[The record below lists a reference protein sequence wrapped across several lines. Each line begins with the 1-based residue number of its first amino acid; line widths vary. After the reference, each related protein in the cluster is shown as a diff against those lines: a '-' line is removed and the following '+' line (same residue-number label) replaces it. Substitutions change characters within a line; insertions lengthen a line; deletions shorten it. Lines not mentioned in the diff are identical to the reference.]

1 MIRSEKLERFATKEI
16 QSLAGKLIVPDGKNG
31 YNAFGKYHVIPNT
44 DHVAV
49 DIKNRDSLTFGSK
62 RSAISWC
69 VADHLNQH
77 ALARSIHL
85 LDNKKHSLAADIQ
98 CRRALAERSHSQ
110 DFYDSVTTK
119 IQNKVEY
126 YNALTNELEKCIN
139 SAKYW
144 QIRGFSNETERPGRT
159 ASHKANRQSI

>member
-1 MIRSEKLERFATKEI
+1 MKRHQKLERFAIKEI
-16 QSLAGKLIVPDGKNG
+16 QSLAAKLIVSDGQNG
-31 YNAFGKYHVIPNT
+31 YNAFGKYHVIPT
-44 DHVAV
+44 PDHVMV
-49 DIKNRDSLTFGSK
+49 GVRNRDSIMFGSK

-77 ALARSIHL
+77 TLARSIHM

-110 DFYDSVTTK
+110 DFYESVTTK
-119 IQNKVEY
+119 IQSKVDY
-126 YNALTNELEKCIN
+126 YNTLSLELEKCIN
-139 SAKYW
+139 LAKYW

-159 ASHKANRQSI
+159 ATHKTNRQSI

>member
-1 MIRSEKLERFATKEI
+1 MIQHKKLEQFATKEL
-16 QSLAGKLIVPDGKNG
+16 QSLTAKLIVSDGKNG
-31 YNAFGKYHVIPNT
+31 YNAFGKYHVVPNLHNVT
-44 DHVAV
+44 VG
-49 DIKNRDSLTFGSK
+49 IKNRDSLTFGSK

-98 CRRALAERSHSQ
+98 CRQALAERSHSQ
-110 DFYDSVTTK
+110 DFYESVTTK
-119 IQNKVEY
+119 IQSKVDY

-144 QIRGFSNETERPGRT
+144 QIRGFSNETERPGRI

>member
-1 MIRSEKLERFATKEI
+1 MIKHEKLERFATKEM
-16 QSLAGKLIVPDGKNG
+16 QSLATRLIVPDGKDG
-31 YNAFGKYHVIPNT
+31 YHAFGKYHVSPKT
-44 DHVAV
+44 EHVTV
-49 DIKNRDSLTFGSK
+49 GIKNRDPLTFGSK

-98 CRRALAERSHSQ
+98 CRRALAERSRSQ
-110 DFYDSVTTK
+110 DFYESVTTK
-119 IQNKVEY
+119 IQSKVEY
-126 YNALTNELEKCIN
+126 YNVLTQELEKCIN

-144 QIRGFSNETERPGRT
+144 QIRGFSHETERPGRS
-159 ASHKANRQSI
+159 ASHKTNR

>member
-1 MIRSEKLERFATKEI
+1 MKHYQKLEHFAAKEI
-16 QSLAGKLIVPDGKNG
+16 QSLAVKLIVSDGKNG
-31 YNAFGKYHVIPNT
+31 YNAFGKYHVVPSPE
-44 DHVAV
+44 HVV
-49 DIKNRDSLTFGSK
+49 VNIRNKDSLTFGSK

-110 DFYDSVTTK
+110 DFYESVTTK
-119 IQNKVEY
+119 IQSKVAY
-126 YNALTNELEKCIN
+126 YNTLTQELEKCIN

-159 ASHKANRQSI
+159 ASHKTNRQSI

>member
-1 MIRSEKLERFATKEI
+1 MQHKKLEQFATKEI
-16 QSLAGKLIVPDGKNG
+16 QRLTGSLIVSDGNNG
-31 YNAFGKYHVIPNT
+31 YNAFGQYHVIPRS

-49 DIKNRDSLTFGSK
+49 SIKNRDSITFGSK

-110 DFYDSVTTK
+110 DFYESVTTK
-119 IQNKVEY
+119 IQSKVEY
-126 YNALTNELEKCIN
+126 YNTLSHELEKCIN

-159 ASHKANRQSI
+159 ATHKANRQSI

>member
-1 MIRSEKLERFATKEI
+1 MIRHEKLERFATKEI
-16 QSLAGKLIVPDGKNG
+16 QSLSSKLIVSDGNNG
-31 YNAFGKYHVIPNT
+31 YTAFGQYHVMP
-44 DHVAV
+44 VANQFLV
-49 DIKNRDSLTFGSK
+49 NVKNRDSLTFGSK

-110 DFYDSVTTK
+110 DFYESVTTK
-119 IQNKVEY
+119 IQSKVEY
-126 YNALTNELEKCIN
+126 YNTLTQELEKCIN